1 MPPIAETNGQLLPR
15 PFLNL
20 AWSNLA
26 AQSAEQ
32 ISLAAVPMI
41 AVLALGAGPGE
52 TGLLAAAQTL
62 PFLLLSIPSGILADR
77 MSRRLLLI
85 LAEALRALALLGLVV
100 LAATGMLSIASLAIL
115 GFLGASGTVMFSV
128 AAPALVPSL
137 VPRGALAAANG
148 RIELSR
154 SAAFAAGPVLA
165 GALVGWAGASSA
177 FVLATILSGMA
188 VWLLASVDAPVRTAP
203 APRHVAHELR
213 EGAAF
218 VWTHRLLRPIL
229 ATTVAWNLAWFVL
242 QAAYVP
248 YAVEM
253 LGLTASGIGTTLAAY
268 GAGMIV
274 GAMLAPRIMRRLAF
288 GTAIVVGPLFS
299 LLASLV
305 MLVTLWMPSGWI
317 AALAFFLFGGGPVLW
332 SISQITLRQ
341 TVTPDALMG
350 RVSALFMTASAGS
363 RPLGAALGGLIGT
376 AFGLEACIAL
386 SAAGFVA
393 QALVIIFSPLPALA
407 ALPKGIVHPSGPK
420 GILPTDS

>member
-1 MPPIAETNGQLLPR
+1 MSSSTRINEQPLPR

-100 LAATGMLSIASLAIL
+100 LAATGLLSIAALAIL

-154 SAAFAAGPVLA
+154 SAAFAAGPALA

-177 FVLATILSGMA
+177 FVLATILSAMA
-188 VWLLASVDAPVRTAP
+188 VWLLASVDAPARTAP
-203 APRHVAHELR
+203 APRRIAHELR

-253 LGLTASGIGTTLAAY
+253 LGLTAGGIGTTLAAY
-268 GAGMIV
+268 GAGMIA
-274 GAMLAPRIMRRLAF
+274 GAMLAPRIIRRLTF
-288 GTAIVVGPLFS
+288 GTALVVGPLFS

-317 AALAFFLFGGGPVLW
+317 AALSFFLFGGGPVLW

-363 RPLGAALGGLIGT
+363 RPLGAALGGIIGT
-376 AFGLEACIAL
+376 AYGLEACIVL

-393 QALVIIFSPLPALA
+393 QALVITFSPLPALA
-407 ALPKGIVHPSGPK
+407 ALPKGIAHPSA
-420 GILPTDS
+420 D

>member
-1 MPPIAETNGQLLPR
+1 MPSITRINEQPLPR

-100 LAATGMLSIASLAIL
+100 LAATGLLSIAALAIL

-154 SAAFAAGPVLA
+154 SAAFAAGPALA

-177 FVLATILSGMA
+177 FVLATILSAMA
-188 VWLLASVDAPVRTAP
+188 VWLLASVDAPARTAP
-203 APRHVAHELR
+203 APRRIAHELR

-253 LGLTASGIGTTLAAY
+253 LGLTAGGIGTTLAAY
-268 GAGMIV
+268 GAGMIA
-274 GAMLAPRIMRRLAF
+274 GAMLAPRIIRRLTF
-288 GTAIVVGPLFS
+288 GTALVVGPLFS

-317 AALAFFLFGGGPVLW
+317 AALSFFLFGGGPVLW

-363 RPLGAALGGLIGT
+363 RPLGAALGGIIGT
-376 AFGLEACIAL
+376 AYGLEACIVL

-393 QALVIIFSPLPALA
+393 QALVITFSPLPALA
-407 ALPKGIVHPSGPK
+407 ALPKGIAHPSA
-420 GILPTDS
+420 D